1 MKLRYLAVLAAII
14 LLVTISASCS
24 IMPYEMIGKG
34 GPDRIEVTTN
44 TNETDQSLYQIRLGH
59 PDPDDFSLER
69 LALEDQNTSRSY
81 LINETLKGHIF
92 EFQGQIKVEDC
103 DYCTLR
109 LDKPAKLL
117 VECPDD
123 VTCEQKYREPLTCIV
138 SRGYIVDHDGNL
150 HRVEGVALKPDANKS
165 GWRYFGF
172 GYLVRVQRMTERLN
186 TSYIPDQ
193 GQYDI
198 KWCLVQQSLVQQCPV
213 TDKTPAVTVEA
224 SPFSNISF
232 MKVVQSYQR
241 PVTAD
246 GATVVVYKITVS
258 NTGETRLRNVT
269 LDDTLPL
276 GMDFD
281 NVYYSEGGSPDFLL
295 GKDAGKTCDVTISLG
310 YLDTGESKS
319 IILKAKH
326 DGEEKSMDYYG
337 QNSIIV
343 FGEAPDKFK
352 ASANND
358 TAMPSYDIE
367 SEDAIEEGKDSS
379 PGNDSTTD
387 EPTI

>member
-24 IMPYEMIGKG
+24 NYEMIGKG
-34 GPDRIEVTTN
+34 GPDRIPITMK
-44 TNETDQSLYQIRLGH
+44 TNETIQSLYQIRLGH
-59 PDPDDFSLER
+59 PDPDDFSLEQ
-69 LALEDQNTSRSY
+69 LALKDQNTSRSY

-92 EFQGQIKVEDC
+92 EFQGQIKVGDC
-103 DYCTLR
+103 DYCTLW

-117 VECPDD
+117 VACLDD

-138 SRGYIVDHDGNL
+138 ARGYIVDHDGNL
-150 HRVEGVALKPDANKS
+150 HRIEGVALKPDANKS

-186 TSYIPDQ
+186 SSYIPDQ

-198 KWCLVQQSLVQQCPV
+198 KWSFVQQSFVQQCPV
-213 TDKTPAVTVEA
+213 TDKAPAVTVGT
-224 SPFSNISF
+224 SPFANISS
-232 MKVVQSYQR
+232 MKVVQFYQR

-246 GATVVVYKITVS
+246 GATIVVYKITAS
-258 NTGETRLRNVT
+258 NTGETRLKNVT

-295 GKDAGKTCDVTISLG
+295 GEEAGKPCDVTVSLG
-310 YLDTGESKS
+310 YLDTGESRS

-326 DGEEKSMDYYG
+326 DGDERAGDSYG
-337 QNSIIV
+337 KNSVIV
-343 FGEAPDKFK
+343 YGEAPDKFK
-352 ASANND
+352 VSANND
-358 TAMPSYDIE
+358 TSMPSYDIE
-367 SEDAIEEGKDSS
+367 
-379 PGNDSTTD
+379 
-387 EPTI
+387 